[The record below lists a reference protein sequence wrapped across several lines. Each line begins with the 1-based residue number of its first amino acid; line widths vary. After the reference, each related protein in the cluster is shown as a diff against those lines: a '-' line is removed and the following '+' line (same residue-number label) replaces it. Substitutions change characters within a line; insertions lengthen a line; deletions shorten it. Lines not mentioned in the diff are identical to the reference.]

1 MDVYNKKEEQEK
13 MRQRLHPVTVLLYLG
28 AVVFLSLFYAHPFF
42 LLSLFIAVGI
52 VILSYGLGREWLGY
66 LKVGFGFLLVIMIV
80 NVLFVRAGSTVL
92 LLGPTLPGLGRIRI
106 TGEALCYGMGMG
118 LRLLVIISVFCL
130 LMYVLHPDH
139 LLRLL
144 GGMSY
149 KTALTLGLSLRLF
162 PLMRADF
169 LRITEVQQCR
179 GVNFRAKKKKDKV
192 RQIIP
197 VLRVLLLSSLERAFQ
212 LAESLQARGYGLGRR
227 SHYLCQKWRLRD
239 KFIIICICGGT
250 LLSLWLVGSGRAAYS
265 YYPRLQ
271 SVKIE
276 EVYGAVLIGLLF
288 IVPACFNWG
297 WKKWP
302 SLRSRI

>member
-1 MDVYNKKEEQEK
+1 MNVYKQKEEQER

-28 AVVFLSLFYAHPFF
+28 AVVFLSLFFAHPLF

-52 VILSYGLGREWLGY
+52 VILSYGLGREWVGY
-66 LKVGFGFLLVIMIV
+66 LKVGLGFLLVIMMV
-80 NVLFVRAGSTVL
+80 NVLLVRAGSTIL
-92 LLGPTLPGLGRIRI
+92 FLGPTLPGLGRMRI
-106 TGEALCYGMGMG
+106 TWEALCYGLGMG

-130 LMYVLHPDH
+130 LMYVLHPDR
-139 LLRLL
+139 LIQLL
-144 GGMSY
+144 GGRSY

-162 PLMRADF
+162 PLMRTDF

-179 GVNFRAKKKKDKV
+179 GVNYRAQKKRDKV

-197 VLRVLLLSSLERAFQ
+197 ALRVLLLSSLERAFQ

-227 SHYLCQKWRLRD
+227 SYYARQKWRLRD
-239 KFIIICICGGT
+239 KIIIICICGGV
-250 LLSLWLVGSGRAAYS
+250 LLSLWLVGSGQAAYS

-271 SVKIE
+271 SVKTVEI
-276 EVYGAVLIGLLF
+276 YWSVLIGLFF